1 MDLIYNLKSISMNY
15 PNKIVK
21 AGETNKTIVKA
32 VQQRLNEVGVG
43 PVEVIGI
50 YGPKTTN
57 AVKLFQA
64 THRDQEGNA
73 LEIDGKIGS
82 VTWAILFEQQTAPVV
97 ATALTNSLL
106 SDALNIAIS
115 QIGVMENPP
124 GSNRG
129 KKVEEYLASI
139 GLGGGFFW
147 CAAYVYWCF
156 NKAAENQVRKN
167 PVLRTGHCMTHWRDT
182 SAKKIL
188 TADAINKPSL
198 IKPGQIFIINTGGS
212 HGHTGII
219 ESIDGGF
226 IHTLEG
232 NSNPQG
238 SSNGIG
244 VFRNTRKVS
253 KINRGFL
260 EYK

>member
-1 MDLIYNLKSISMNY
+1 MNY
-15 PNKIVK
+15 PNKIIK
-21 AGETNKTIVKA
+21 AGETNKAIVKA

-64 THRDQEGNA
+64 THRDQNGSP

-82 VTWAILFEQQTAPVV
+82 VTWAVLFEQAVAPVV
-97 ATALTNSLL
+97 ADITAANSLL
-106 SDALNIAIS
+106 AEALNIAVS
-115 QIGVMENPP
+115 QIGVMEEPP

-129 KKVEEYLASI
+129 KKVEEYQASV
-139 GLGGGFFW
+139 GLDPGTFW
-147 CAAYVYWCF
+147 CAAFVYWCF
-156 NKAAENQVRKN
+156 QKASEKLGRKN
-167 PVLRTGHCMTHWRDT
+167 PVLKTGHCMTHWRD
-182 SAKKIL
+182 SPAKKIL
-188 TADAINKPSL
+188 AADAINKPSL
-198 IKPGQIFIINTGGS
+198 IKPGHIFLINTGGS
-212 HGHTGII
+212 HGHTGIV
-219 ESIDGGF
+219 ESVEGGF
-226 IHTLEG
+226 IHTIEG
-232 NSNPQG
+232 NSDPAG

-244 VFRNTRKVS
+244 VFRNTRKIA

>member
-1 MDLIYNLKSISMNY
+1 MNY
-15 PNKIVK
+15 PNRIIK

-32 VQQRLNEVGVG
+32 IQQKLNDTGVG
-43 PVEVIGI
+43 PVGVIGI
-50 YGPKTTN
+50 YGPKTIN

-64 THRDQEGNA
+64 THRDQEGNP

-82 VTWAILFEQQTAPVV
+82 VTWAVLFGQQTIPVV
-97 ATALTNSLL
+97 VTASTNSLL
-106 SDALNIAIS
+106 SEAVSIAVS
-115 QIGVMENPP
+115 QIGVMEDPP

-129 KKVEEYLASI
+129 KKVEEYLGSI

-147 CAAYVYWCF
+147 CAAFVYWCF
-156 NKAAENQVRKN
+156 QKAAEKQNRKN
-167 PVLRTGHCMTHWRDT
+167 PVLKTGHCMTHWRDT

-188 TADAINKPSL
+188 APDAVNKPDL
-198 IKPGQIFIINTGGS
+198 IKPGQIFIINTGGAN
-212 HGHTGII
+212 GHTGII
-219 ESIDGGF
+219 ESVEGGF
-226 IHTLEG
+226 IHTIEG

-244 VFRNTRKVS
+244 VFRNTRKIA

>member
-1 MDLIYNLKSISMNY
+1 MNY

-21 AGETNKTIVKA
+21 SGETNKTIVKA

-64 THRDQEGNA
+64 THRDQEGNP

-82 VTWAILFEQQTAPVV
+82 VTWAILFGQEIAPVV
-97 ATALTNSLL
+97 AVTTATNSLL
-106 SDALNIAIS
+106 TEALNFAIS
-115 QIGVMENPP
+115 QVGVMEDPP

-129 KKVEEYLASI
+129 KEVEEYLASV
-139 GLGGGFFW
+139 GLGGGLFW
-147 CAAYVYWCF
+147 CAAFVYYCF
-156 NKAAENQVRKN
+156 QKAAEKQGRKN
-167 PVLRTGHCMTHWRDT
+167 PVLKTGHCMTHWRDT

-198 IKPGQIFIINTGGS
+198 IKPGQIFLINTGGAS
-212 HGHTGII
+212 GHTGII
-219 ESIDGGF
+219 ESVEGGF
-226 IHTLEG
+226 IHTIEG
-232 NSNPQG
+232 NSNPEG

-244 VFRNTRKVS
+244 VFRNTRKIA
-253 KINRGFL
+253 KINKGFL